1 MPSRD
6 SGRIALGLVI
16 FLILVSFPIW
26 YTATRGQSDYRP
38 ELEYPKGET
47 ACVES
52 KEYMKSLHMDLL
64 NEWRDSVVR
73 KGVRTYTS
81 NADHH
86 QYDMSLQNT
95 CMKCH
100 QNKAAFCDRCHNY
113 VGVDPSCW
121 ACHVEPKGGLFDGT
135 Q

>member
-1 MPSRD
+1 
-6 SGRIALGLVI
+6 VI

-26 YTATRGQSDYRP
+26 YTATRGP
-38 ELEYPKGET
+38 
-47 ACVES
+47 
-52 KEYMKSLHMDLL
+52 
-64 NEWRDSVVR
+64 
-73 KGVRTYTS
+73 
-81 NADHH
+81 DHH

-113 VGVDPSCW
+113 VGVNPSCW
-121 ACHVEPKGGLFDGT
+121 GCHVEPKGGLFDGT